1 MNRAVFI
8 LLFVAAIDRV
18 ILQGIYPVLP
28 VLIADL
34 GANARDNSIFM
45 AVTYASIA
53 AGSWLTP
60 RILDRFGAVGK
71 LSIILSLLTAISLLG
86 MGMSRSYTFLLITT
100 SFYWFFC
107 GVQLNI
113 YSIIMSYVS
122 PPEKSGQNFGLL
134 ANTAIFG
141 AVLGGFFMGSVIHY
155 LGNFYSFLLFGML
168 TIAGRLVMLFP
179 GFDIVYARHNVVKS
193 NFRITA
199 KVWLLLIV
207 LNAGIMLSFTGRFN
221 LSLIMKEQHFT
232 INAISSLFALGA
244 LLVFPF
250 PYLFGLLSHKI
261 SGKLLL
267 FISLLSVTV
276 AMFLLYKYDGYT
288 SLLTTG
294 FLIGI
299 MTYCSRGVTQKI
311 IYDLYPLS
319 EQKNAQSVLS
329 SATWVAAIMGFL
341 LVTVTSGHFSLQGVS
356 LFSFGVGVL
365 SLVLLV
371 IIPFR

>member
-1 MNRAVFI
+1 M
-8 LLFVAAIDRV
+8 
-18 ILQGIYPVLP
+18 
-28 VLIADL
+28 IADL

-53 AGSWLTP
+53 VGSWLTP
-60 RILDRFGAVGK
+60 RILDKFGAVGK
-71 LSIILSLLTAISLLG
+71 LSMLLSLLTALSLLG
-86 MGMSRSYTFLLITT
+86 MGACKSYWMLLIAT
-100 SFYWFFC
+100 SLYWFFC
-107 GVQLNI
+107 GVQINI

-122 PPEKSGQNFGLL
+122 PSEKAGQNFGLL

-141 AVLGGFFMGSVIHY
+141 AIVGGFFMGPVIHY
-155 LGNFYSFLLFGML
+155 MGSFYSFLLFGAL
-168 TIAGRLVMLFP
+168 TVVARLVMLFP
-179 GFDIVYARHNVVKS
+179 EFDIVYARNNSVKT
-193 NFRITA
+193 NFRISA
-199 KVWLLLIV
+199 RVWLLLIV

-221 LSLIMKEQHFT
+221 LSLIMKEQHYG
-232 INAISSLFALGA
+232 IDAISALFALGA

-250 PYLFGLLSHKI
+250 PYLFGLLSQRV

-267 FISLLSVTV
+267 SVSLLCVSV
-276 AMFLLYKYDGYT
+276 AMFLLYRYGSYSSFFT
-288 SLLTTG
+288 VS

-299 MTYCSRGVTQKI
+299 MTYCSRGVSQKI

-329 SATWVAAIMGFL
+329 SATWVAAIIGFL
-341 LVTVTSGHFSLQGVS
+341 LVSVTSGHFSLQGVS
-356 LFSFGVGVL
+356 LFSFGVGMV